1 MPRAS
6 APPPGSPPGVP
17 LRHRRPVIASGVAL
31 LLLAACDDK
40 QAAAPAPPPATVT
53 VLPLRPERVAITT
66 ELPGRTS
73 PFRTAEVRP
82 QVGGVIRERLFAEGA
97 ETEAGKPLY
106 QIDPAPYRASL
117 QSAEAGL
124 ARAEATVASARS
136 TVNRYQP
143 LVRARAVS
151 QQDLDNALATLRQAE
166 ADVASAKASVT
177 TAQLNLGYTRVDAP
191 ISGRTGRS
199 SITPGAL
206 VTADQT
212 TSLVTITQLDPIY
225 VDLTQPTSTLLR
237 LRRELA
243 AGRLKRV
250 AEDQAEVH
258 LTLEDGTDYAR
269 AGRLQFSEVIVD
281 PGTGSVTLRAVFP
294 NPDGML
300 LPGMFVRARLEEG
313 VAEAALMV
321 PQQAVS
327 RNAKGEATALVVD
340 GAGKVQPRVI
350 RAERAIGNRWLVS
363 DGLAAND
370 RVIVEGL
377 QRARPGAQVTATET
391 TQQALDNPPP
401 PASGGPPGGQPAQ
414 QRAAR

>member
-1 MPRAS
+1 MPRA
-6 APPPGSPPGVP
+6 PFSPSPALSRRRMPVLGV
-17 LRHRRPVIASGVAL
+17 GVAL
-31 LLLAACDDK
+31 LLLAACEEK
-40 QAAAPAPPPATVT
+40 QAQAPAPPPAAVT
-53 VLPLRPERVAITT
+53 VLPLRPEQVTITT

-97 ETEAGKPLY
+97 ATEAGKPLY
-106 QIDPAPYRASL
+106 QIDPAPYQASL

-124 ARAEATVASARS
+124 ARAEAATTSARI

-166 ADVASAKASVT
+166 ADVASARASVT
-177 TAQLNLGYTRVDAP
+177 TAKLNLGYTRVDAP

-199 SITPGAL
+199 SVTPGAL

-212 TSLVTITQLDPIY
+212 GSLVTITQLDPIY

-237 LRRELA
+237 LKRELA

-250 AEDQAEVH
+250 ADDQAEVH
-258 LTLEDGTDYAR
+258 LTLEDGSDYAR

-294 NPDGML
+294 NPDGL
-300 LPGMFVRARLEEG
+300 LMPGMFVRARIEEG
-313 VAEAALMV
+313 VAEGALMV

-327 RNAKGEATALVVD
+327 RNPKGEATAMVVD
-340 GAGKVQPRVI
+340 AEGKVQPRVI
-350 RAERAIGNRWLVS
+350 RADRAIGNRWLVT
-363 DGLAAND
+363 DGLQAND

-401 PASGGPPGGQPAQ
+401 AQAGGPPGGQPTQ